1 MVRRG
6 TRSRIALVASTVGVI
21 AGTLAVA
28 ASAADRVYWGG
39 YGAST
44 PRISFANLDGSGGG
58 DLNSGLATV
67 DEPFGI
73 AIDLARGRILW
84 ANDGGSAISF
94 ANLNNTGG
102 GGNLNTSGVS
112 VYDPEGIAID
122 PAIGR
127 VYWTNTPGGPD
138 TGVSFANLN
147 NTGGGGHLNTS
158 GATVNNPE
166 GIAIDPAAGKVYWG
180 DNGGSPKRIS
190 FANLNNTGGGGTL
203 NTGAAIVNNPG
214 GMAIDP
220 TARRIY
226 WTNFSGTS
234 ISFANLDNTGGGG
247 TLNTNGATV
256 DHPLGLGIDPI
267 AGKIYWANDS
277 GPDQG
282 IWFAN
287 LDNTGGGG
295 KVLTGMATVD
305 GPAFATL
312 LERPRS
318 AATPAVTGGNVAAT
332 HLACSRGRWA
342 GDLLGAFLYRIPQH
356 FAYRWSRNGVDNPG
370 ATASSYNATLTGVYR
385 CRVSATNA
393 AGTTQQT
400 SAPHKVFPKAKIT
413 KAKISSAKGRA
424 RFTFISSGGGN
435 GFQCALVNKHK
446 KKKGKKPTPSFSA
459 CKSPKRYK
467 NLTPGKYTFEV
478 RALSSAGA
486 GPAAKRGFA
495 I

>member
-1 MVRRG
+1 M
-6 TRSRIALVASTVGVI
+6 
-21 AGTLAVA
+21 
-28 ASAADRVYWGG
+28 DR
-39 YGAST
+39 
-44 PRISFANLDGSGGG
+44 
-58 DLNSGLATV
+58 
-67 DEPFGI
+67 
-73 AIDLARGRILW
+73 
-84 ANDGGSAISF
+84 
-94 ANLNNTGG
+94 
-102 GGNLNTSGVS
+102 
-112 VYDPEGIAID
+112 
-122 PAIGR
+122 
-127 VYWTNTPGGPD
+127 
-138 TGVSFANLN
+138 
-147 NTGGGGHLNTS
+147 
-158 GATVNNPE
+158 
-166 GIAIDPAAGKVYWG
+166 
-180 DNGGSPKRIS
+180 
-190 FANLNNTGGGGTL
+190 
-203 NTGAAIVNNPG
+203 
-214 GMAIDP
+214 
-220 TARRIY
+220 
-226 WTNFSGTS
+226 
-234 ISFANLDNTGGGG
+234 
-247 TLNTNGATV
+247 
-256 DHPLGLGIDPI
+256 PLGLGIDPI

-318 AATPAVTGGNVAAT
+318 AAAPAVTGGNVAAT

-393 AGTTQQT
+393 AGTTRQT
-400 SAPHKVFPKAKIT
+400 SAPHKVFAKAKIT

-435 GFQCALVNKHK
+435 GFQCALLKKHK
-446 KKKGKKPTPSFSA
+446 TKKGKKPTPSFSA

>member
-6 TRSRIALVASTVGVI
+6 TRSRIALVASTVGMI

-203 NTGAAIVNNPG
+203 NT
-214 GMAIDP
+214 
-220 TARRIY
+220 
-226 WTNFSGTS
+226 
-234 ISFANLDNTGGGG
+234 
-247 TLNTNGATV
+247 NGATV
-256 DHPLGLGIDPI
+256 DRPLGLGIDPI

-318 AATPAVTGGNVAAT
+318 AAAPAVTGGNVAAT

-393 AGTTQQT
+393 AGTTRQT
-400 SAPHKVFPKAKIT
+400 SAPHKVFAKAKIT

-435 GFQCALVNKHK
+435 GFQCALLKKHK
-446 KKKGKKPTPSFSA
+446 TKKGKKPTPSFSA

>member
-6 TRSRIALVASTVGVI
+6 TRLRIALVASTVGMI

-102 GGNLNTSGVS
+102 GGNLNTSGGS

-122 PAIGR
+122 PATGK
-127 VYWTNTPGGPD
+127 VFWTN
-138 TGVSFANLN
+138 A
-147 NTGGGGHLNTS
+147 
-158 GATVNNPE
+158 
-166 GIAIDPAAGKVYWG
+166 
-180 DNGGSPKRIS
+180 
-190 FANLNNTGGGGTL
+190 
-203 NTGAAIVNNPG
+203 
-214 GMAIDP
+214 
-220 TARRIY
+220 
-226 WTNFSGTS
+226 SGTS
-234 ISFANLDNTGGGG
+234 ISFANLNNTGGGG

-312 LERPRS
+312 LERPHS
-318 AATPAVTGGNVAAT
+318 AAAPAVTGGNVAAT

-356 FAYRWSRNGVDNPG
+356 FAYRWSRNGVDIPG
-370 ATASSYNATLTGVYR
+370 ATASSYNATLAGVYR

-400 SAPHKVFPKAKIT
+400 SAPHKVFARAKIT

-435 GFQCALVNKHK
+435 GFQ
-446 KKKGKKPTPSFSA
+446 
-459 CKSPKRYK
+459 
-467 NLTPGKYTFEV
+467 
-478 RALSSAGA
+478 
-486 GPAAKRGFA
+486 
-495 I
+495 

>member
-1 MVRRG
+1 MASRHSARLDTGFGRCECCPKGGNTSKMVRRG
-6 TRSRIALVASTVGVI
+6 TRSRIALVAYTVGMI

-147 NTGGGGHLNTS
+147 NTGGGRTPNT
-158 GATVNNPE
+158 
-166 GIAIDPAAGKVYWG
+166 D
-180 DNGGSPKRIS
+180 
-190 FANLNNTGGGGTL
+190 
-203 NTGAAIVNNPG
+203 
-214 GMAIDP
+214 
-220 TARRIY
+220 
-226 WTNFSGTS
+226 
-234 ISFANLDNTGGGG
+234 
-247 TLNTNGATV
+247 GATV

-318 AATPAVTGGNVAAT
+318 AAA
-332 HLACSRGRWA
+332 
-342 GDLLGAFLYRIPQH
+342 
-356 FAYRWSRNGVDNPG
+356 
-370 ATASSYNATLTGVYR
+370 
-385 CRVSATNA
+385 
-393 AGTTQQT
+393 
-400 SAPHKVFPKAKIT
+400 
-413 KAKISSAKGRA
+413 
-424 RFTFISSGGGN
+424 
-435 GFQCALVNKHK
+435 
-446 KKKGKKPTPSFSA
+446 
-459 CKSPKRYK
+459 
-467 NLTPGKYTFEV
+467 
-478 RALSSAGA
+478 
-486 GPAAKRGFA
+486 
-495 I
+495 